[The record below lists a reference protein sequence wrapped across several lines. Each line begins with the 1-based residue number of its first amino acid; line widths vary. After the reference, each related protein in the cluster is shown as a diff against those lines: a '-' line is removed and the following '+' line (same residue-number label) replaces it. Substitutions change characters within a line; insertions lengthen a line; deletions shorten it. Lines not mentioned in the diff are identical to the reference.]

1 MTDNRDDHPTP
12 TAGTEARQDDPIGRT
27 AADLR
32 PDLAGAQGPHRPA
45 EVPGDQDPEGLDA
58 ESSRRRRPGAD
69 VTVADNAGKEPG
81 EDEAH
86 ERNVGQEGASVSE
99 PG

>member
-1 MTDNRDDHPTP
+1 MTDEHEREEKRS
-12 TAGTEARQDDPIGRT
+12 AGTDARQEDPIGRT

-32 PDLAGAQGPHRPA
+32 PDLAGAQGPHRPVDTA
-45 EVPGDQDPEGLDA
+45 GDQDPEGLDA
-58 ESSRRRRPGAD
+58 ETSRRRSPDAD
-69 VTVADNAGKEPG
+69 VTVADNVGKEPG